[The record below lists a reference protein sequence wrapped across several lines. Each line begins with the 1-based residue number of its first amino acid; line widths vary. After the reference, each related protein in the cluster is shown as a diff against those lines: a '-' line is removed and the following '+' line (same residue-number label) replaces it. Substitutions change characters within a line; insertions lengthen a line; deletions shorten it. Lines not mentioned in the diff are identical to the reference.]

1 MLTPTTRREVSAP
14 ASARGPIVI
23 RFASSLV
30 KCPVRHLPR
39 VARGRILGPV
49 YTTCLFCNQP
59 LGENEVLEA
68 FPVGR
73 RLAFDAEKG
82 RLWVVCPHCERW
94 NLTPLEERWEAIEQ
108 GERLYRDTR
117 LRVATDNIG
126 LARLPEG
133 LELVRIGR
141 PERPE
146 IAAWRYGDQFG
157 RRRRRRLITA
167 GVVATGGALIVA
179 GGVAAGFGMIAT
191 VNIGRAVRRLAMNG
205 APWRTVARLRDDT
218 GQIIRVQRKHLSR
231 SSLTMTPDGAFALE
245 IEHSTGRVGIVGSE
259 ARHAA
264 SVLFPSVNQFGGTKG
279 DVQLAVERIV
289 HAGSAEGYLRQ
300 IARQGGR
307 DARIAEKERRWR
319 KDDAPPEDSGLLA
332 LPISARLA
340 IEMALHEEQERR
352 ALEGELAELEN
363 AWRDAEEIGAIAD
376 SLLLPAWV
384 EDALKRLR

>member
-1 MLTPTTRREVSAP
+1 
-14 ASARGPIVI
+14 
-23 RFASSLV
+23 
-30 KCPVRHLPR
+30 
-39 VARGRILGPV
+39 V
-49 YTTCLFCNQP
+49 YTTCLFCNGP
-59 LGENEVLEA
+59 LGANEVLDA

-73 RLAFDAEKG
+73 RLAFDAERG

-108 GERLYRDTR
+108 AERRYRDTK

-133 LELVRIGR
+133 LELVRIGK
-141 PERPE
+141 PKRPE

-157 RRRRRRLITA
+157 RRRRRRLIAA
-167 GVVATGGALIVA
+167 GAVATGGALIVA
-179 GGVAAGFGMIAT
+179 GGVAAGFGVIAT
-191 VNIGRAVRRLAMNG
+191 VNLGGMVRRLAVNG
-205 APWRTVARLRDDT
+205 APWRTIARLRDDT

-245 IEHSTGRVGIVGSE
+245 VEHSAGRVGIVGAE

-264 SVLFPSVNQFGGTKG
+264 SVLFPSVNQFGGSKG
-279 DVQLAVERIV
+279 DVQLAVERLA
-289 HAGSAEGYLRQ
+289 HAGGAEEYLRQ
-300 IARQGGR
+300 VARQSGR
-307 DARIAEKERRWR
+307 LAQIAEKEQRWR
-319 KDDAPPEDSGLLA
+319 KDDPPPENSGLLA

-352 ALEGELAELEN
+352 ALEGELAELER
-363 AWRDAEEIGAIAD
+363 AWRGAEEIGAIAD

-384 EDALKRLR
+384 EEALKRLR